1 MRRKYIGVFDSG
13 LGGLTTVSEIIRQLP
28 GENIVFLGDTA
39 NIPYGSSK
47 SREEIIAL
55 TMDNMEKLSAYDLK
69 ALIIACNTADCNAS
83 ESVRRKYP
91 NIPVFAVIAP
101 AAKKAA
107 ETSENHRIGILATD
121 STVASGK
128 YEEEI
133 CSCSRDSEIFSV
145 PCPKL
150 VPMIETGVFIDD
162 PGQMKKVLLEYLEPL
177 KEKDIDTLILG
188 CTHYDIMRDMVSE
201 ILPGVNIVS
210 SSRCVIEDLKQY
222 LKQQKKLSRTQ
233 KAKRIYLVTSDPKR
247 FTRMASLLINDIE
260 IKKAN

>member
-47 SREEIIAL
+47 SREQIIDL
-55 TMDNMEKLSAYDLK
+55 TVENMEKLNTYDLK
-69 ALIIACNTADCNAS
+69 ALIIACNTADCNAY
-83 ESVRRKYP
+83 ETIRRKYP
-91 NIPVFAVIAP
+91 NIPIFGVIAP

-107 ETSENHRIGILATD
+107 ETTKNRRIGILATE

-133 CSCSRDSEIFSV
+133 LSNDGDIEVFSL

-150 VPMIETGVFIDD
+150 VPMIEAGVFIDD
-162 PGQMKKVLLEYLEPL
+162 PEQMKKVLSEYLGPL
-177 KEKDIDTLILG
+177 KEKGIDTLILG
-188 CTHYDIMRDMVSE
+188 CTHYDILKDMVSE
-201 ILPGVNIVS
+201 LMPEVKTVS

-222 LKQQKKLSRTQ
+222 LKQKKRLSRTQ
-233 KAKRIYLVTSDPKR
+233 KAKRIYLATSKPER
-247 FTRMASLLINDIE
+247 FARMASLLIDNIE